1 MPPHEK
7 PVGETNR
14 GLPFVDM
21 SFRDALLFALPVL
34 GVLLAIYLYQWK
46 QFRDKRA
53 RVNALYGLKKKD
65 KKDE

>member
-1 MPPHEK
+1 
-7 PVGETNR
+7 
-14 GLPFVDM
+14 M

-46 QFRDKRA
+46 QYRDKRA
-53 RVNALYGLKKKD
+53 RVNALYGLKKKKD